1 MNKINRIIVCG
12 LGAMGSN
19 VIYQLSRMYPDMEYV
34 GVDFDK
40 VEPRNLATQVYF
52 KEQVNM
58 QKAVAML
65 SILARNGAKNYK
77 IVNSKVESVDAINK
91 LATDPT
97 STVVLDCFD
106 NVESRNLVKAASCES
121 FHMGFSTHYTAEL
134 KWKGTY
140 VVPDKVNPNDVDIC
154 TLRDAAAFISFVANF
169 GVMLISEFIETG
181 VQKNH
186 IITKKYDI
194 KQVI

>member
-19 VIYQLSRMYPDMEYV
+19 VLYQLSRMYPDIEYV
-34 GVDFDK
+34 GVDFDRI
-40 VEPRNLATQVYF
+40 EPRNLATQVYF
-52 KEQVNM
+52 KEQVNL

-91 LATDPT
+91 LVTNPAN
-97 STVVLDCFD
+97 TVVLDCFD
-106 NVESRNLVKAASCES
+106 NVESRTLVKAADCES

-134 KWKGTY
+134 KWKDTY
-140 VVPDKVNPNDVDIC
+140 VVPDKVNPNDADIC

-169 GVMLISEFIETG
+169 GVMQISEFIETG
-181 VQKNH
+181 VRKNH
-186 IITKKYDI
+186 IVTKKYDI

>member
-1 MNKINRIIVCG
+1 MKKINTIIVCG

-19 VIYQLSRMYPDMEYV
+19 VLYQLSRMYPDMEYV

-40 VEPRNLATQVYF
+40 IEPRNLATQVYF

-65 SILARNGAKNYK
+65 SVLARNGAKNYK
-77 IVNSKVESVDAINK
+77 IVNSRIESTEAINK
-91 LATDPT
+91 YITDLE
-97 STVVLDCFD
+97 STIVLDCFD
-106 NVESRNLVKAASCES
+106 NVESRALVKAVACES

-134 KWKGTY
+134 KWKATY
-140 VVPDKVNPNDVDIC
+140 TVPDKVNPNDADIC

-169 GVMLISEFIETG
+169 GVMQISEFIETG
-181 VQKNH
+181 VKKNH